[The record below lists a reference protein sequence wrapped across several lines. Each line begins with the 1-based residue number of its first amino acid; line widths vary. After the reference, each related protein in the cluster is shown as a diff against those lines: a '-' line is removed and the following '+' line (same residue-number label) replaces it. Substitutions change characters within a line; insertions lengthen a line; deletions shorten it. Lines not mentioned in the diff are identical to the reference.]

1 MDKNRVVEI
10 LDSPDMIDVTY
21 KGEKVFIEQVDE
33 NYEKARVFPLD
44 EPGKHYDVEVKSLQ
58 EHS

>member
-33 NYEKARVFPLD
+33 NYEKARVFPLG
-44 EPGKHYDVEVKSLQ
+44 EPEKHYDVEVKSLQ